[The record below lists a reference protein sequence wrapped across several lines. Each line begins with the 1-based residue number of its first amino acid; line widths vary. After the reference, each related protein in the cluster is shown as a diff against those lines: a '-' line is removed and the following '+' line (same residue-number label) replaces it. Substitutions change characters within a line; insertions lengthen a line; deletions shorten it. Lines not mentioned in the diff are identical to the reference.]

1 MDNATSKYVLGVAR
15 APGSGQFPTTDQS
28 AMRIPFEWL
37 TIQELSDF
45 VHVRS
50 RSHHQCLTPL
60 RKSKITQLD
69 TEILLWHTPIDGRW
83 EC

>member
-1 MDNATSKYVLGVAR
+1 MGILS
-15 APGSGQFPTTDQS
+15 
-28 AMRIPFEWL
+28 EWP

-45 VHVRS
+45 ALRPIL
-50 RSHHQCLTPL
+50 LTSPVLDAL

-69 TEILLWHTPIDGRW
+69 TKVLLWHTPIDGRW